1 MAISEPRIL
10 VAGCGALGSKI
21 AKGLAT
27 TARVYG
33 LKRHPDRLP
42 EGVLPLAADL
52 QMPEQLAQV
61 VPDNLDAVI
70 YCLTPNSYDDEG
82 YRTAF
87 VSGLENL
94 INTMKAQGQELNR
107 LLFVSST
114 GVYQQDDDNWIDE
127 SSPTAPLRFG
137 GKRLLEGEQCAA
149 MAPWP
154 STTIRFS
161 GIYGPG
167 RTRFLESVINGELKP
182 AAPSP
187 YTNRVHE
194 DDAAAAA
201 VHLINRSLRGES
213 LETCYLASD
222 SEPVTLG
229 DIVQW
234 IQSQISCQPPTANA
248 RSGRRAGS
256 KRISNQRLLESG
268 FRFRYP
274 SYREGYGEMIQLRLS

>member
-21 AKGLAT
+21 AKGLAP

-33 LKRHPDRLP
+33 LKRHPDNLP

-52 QMPEQLAQV
+52 QAPEQLAQV

-82 YRTAF
+82 YRAAF
-87 VSGLENL
+87 VSGLANL
-94 INTMKAQGQELNR
+94 VSTMQKQGQRLNR

-127 SSPTAPLRFG
+127 TSPTEPLRFG

-149 MAPWP
+149 NAPWP
-154 STTIRFS
+154 ATTIRFS

-167 RTRFLESVINGELKP
+167 RTRFLESVINGELAP

-187 YTNRVHE
+187 FTNRIHE

-201 VHLINRSLRGES
+201 VHLINRSLRGEP
-213 LETCYLASD
+213 LEACYLASD
-222 SEPVTLG
+222 EAPVRLG
-229 DIVQW
+229 DVVQW
-234 IQSQISCQPPTANA
+234 VQTQISCQSPTADA

-256 KRISNQRLLESG
+256 KRISNQRLLASG

-274 SYREGYGEMIQLRLS
+274 SFREGYSEMIQSRLS